1 MRKLFGLII
10 GGLFILLLVSIY
22 QMRVV
27 NTTVLIQAG
36 HEGRTKGN
44 IGSMQGDLKE
54 VDWNTLMSKEIEKEL
69 KKQNIDVTRVGA
81 DIPIA
86 NARIAIAIHFDGSV
100 RPCSTGAS
108 IGYDAEDIPSQKLA
122 KAWRDIYE
130 SYFPFHWHKDNFTK
144 NLADYYGFSRVHTE
158 KGFLVL
164 ELGEITCQEQTAW
177 LEPRLDIIATKVADF
192 IMEELDK

>member
-1 MRKLFGLII
+1 VRGVFGIII
-10 GGLFILLLVSIY
+10 GGLFLLLLISIY

-44 IGSMQGDLKE
+44 IGSIRGDLKE
-54 VDWNTLMSKEIEKEL
+54 VDWNILVSKEIEREL
-69 KKQNIDVTRVGA
+69 KRENIDVTRVGA

-86 NARIAIAIHFDGSV
+86 NARIAIAIHFDGAT

-108 IGYDAEDIPSQKLA
+108 IGYDEEDLPSKKLA
-122 KAWRDIYE
+122 KRWREIYQP
-130 SYFPFHWHKDNFTK
+130 YFPFHWHKDNFTK
-144 NLADYYGFSRVHTE
+144 NLSQYYGFNRVHTE

-164 ELGEITCQEQTAW
+164 ELGEITCQEQTEW
-177 LEPRLDIIATKVADF
+177 LEPRLEIIATKVADF
-192 IMEELDK
+192 IIEELER